1 MGFKLMNDH
10 IFEVDTTPTAEA
22 PTWARVAA
30 GIKNVSPGTNEEVDQ
45 TAYLDA
51 QVGFK
56 ESDVVGAQL
65 VLTFTA
71 DRKYDD
77 DAQNYIFSL
86 LLELGPNRRTKF
98 RQKEPDGGIFEG
110 PVTIANITP
119 PGGDAGAKGECS
131 FEVHFNG
138 KPTYTPPALPE
149 IPEETEVLENDHNE
163 MRD

>member
-1 MGFKLMNDH
+1 MGFKLMNAH

-22 PTWARVAA
+22 PTWASVAK
-30 GIKNVSPGTNEEVDQ
+30 GIKNVSIGTNEEIDQ

-77 DAQNYIFSL
+77 EAQNYIFGM
-86 LLELGPNRRTKF
+86 LLELGASRRTKF
-98 RQKEPDGGIFEG
+98 RHTEPDGGIFEG

-119 PGGDAGAKGECS
+119 PSGDAGAKGECS

-138 KPTYTPPALPE
+138 KPTYTPPSIPE
-149 IPEETEVLENDHNE
+149 ILEEQDVE
-163 MRD
+163 